1 MARIIA
7 LVGGGTMGP
16 VVPLLALQ
24 KKLAQSHPEDKF
36 VWVGTPDGPERGP
49 VQAQNI
55 PFVALPVAKLPR
67 YLTWRL
73 FTVLW
78 EYNRAK
84 KAAKIFLDDWKPDMI
99 IGTGGFT
106 QVPVI
111 RMASKRGIPCAIHQL
126 DFVPLLSNRLVAK
139 YCRLIT
145 TTFIYHQRKLTVPI
159 FRNSLQIPVE
169 EMPIATPNRY
179 VGQRIP
185 EKIVAMEHFGFNSS
199 HPLILFVGG
208 GTGSR
213 ALNKVVEM
221 HLDKWLTKAQVL
233 QITGKG
239 RSLGAQEK
247 PGYVKREFLNE
258 DDFLRALMAAD
269 VVVSRAGM
277 GSITDLATLYRPS
290 ILVPINHSPQEQNAR
305 RLPLAVIEVRE
316 TSHLFEDLFHQ
327 VSHLLNH
334 PQEKLKLGYELH
346 RAIRTDDG
354 SEWANLIE
362 RFLPKDDE

>member
-24 KKLAQSHPEDKF
+24 KKLAQRHPEDKF
-36 VWVGTPDGPERGP
+36 VWVGTPDGPERAP
-49 VQAQNI
+49 VEALGI

-73 FTVLW
+73 FMVYW
-78 EYNRAK
+78 EYRRAR
-84 KAAKIFLDDWKPDMI
+84 KAAIKFLDDWKPDMI
-99 IGTGGFT
+99 IGAGGFT
-106 QVPVI
+106 QVPII
-111 RMASKRGIPCAIHQL
+111 RAASRRGIPCAIHQL

-145 TTFIYHQRKLTVPI
+145 TTFIYHQKKLTVPI
-159 FRNSLQIPVE
+159 FKYSLKMPVE

-179 VGQRIP
+179 VGKRIP
-185 EKIVAMEHFGFNSS
+185 EKIAAMEHFGFDSDR
-199 HPLILFVGG
+199 PLVLFVGG

-213 ALNKVVEM
+213 ALNTVVET
-221 HLDKWLTKAQVL
+221 HLDKWLSKTQVL

-239 RSLGAQEK
+239 RSLGAQER
-247 PGYVKREFLNE
+247 PGYVKQEFFNE

-269 VVVSRAGM
+269 VIVSRAGM

-316 TSHLFEDLFHQ
+316 TPRLFEDLFHQ

-334 PQEKLKLGYELH
+334 PQEKLKFGYELH
-346 RAIRTDDG
+346 RTIRTDDG

-362 RFLPKDDE
+362 RFLPQEE